1 MSITVLDPGPLTT
14 VQDAGRVGYA
24 AQGYRSCGAA
34 DGYAYRL
41 GNVLVGNDPGAAV
54 LECTLRG
61 AALRFETDTVF
72 ALTGAESPAAL
83 DSTPVPYYAPLLAK
97 AGSVLQMGAA
107 KTGLR
112 SYLAVGGGIAT
123 PPVLGSRATDVK
135 CGIGGLEGR
144 KLTAGDTL
152 PIGSCDTAAL
162 WQTITA
168 KRLDRPL
175 RDKAVCGGL
184 HPMRV
189 QGTQMLPLLRAVPG
203 PQDAAFTVQGRQ
215 DFIHGIYTLTPDC
228 DRMACKLAG
237 TPLQMRRGAD
247 ILSDGIVPGSV
258 QVSADGQPIVM
269 LADHQTTGGYA
280 KIATVISADLPA
292 LAQLRPG
299 QRVCFTFVTP
309 AQAVQV
315 ARQQTALWQQVR
327 KFLDAEFPDAAM
339 VSEWGEP
346 DKSLQGGFHMD
357 FLLHFGPSHY
367 NDLFRCDEPFFS
379 KRGKGDISEFVE
391 TYKTNYNKTA
401 QKGLIC
407 IPSGNHDMDRLARRL
422 QGDEL
427 KIAFAFLLSM
437 PGAPFIYYGDEIG
450 MRYVE
455 GLKSVEGG
463 YNRTGSRSPMQWD
476 DSTNA
481 GFSSAPA
488 SDLYITM
495 DPGKD
500 RPTAKA
506 QMADPDSL
514 YHEVKKLIQIRQSS
528 KALLSRGTIE
538 FVYAEKNQYPLAYV
552 REAEGEKVLVIIN
565 PSDKE
570 QSFPYSAELKD
581 ALYTIG
587 GKAESKDGT
596 ITIPAQ
602 SAGFYHI

>member
-34 DGYAYRL
+34 DGYTYRL

-152 PIGSCDTAAL
+152 PTGSCDTAAL
-162 WQTITA
+162 WQAITA

-203 PQDAAFTVQGRQ
+203 PQDAAFTSAGLHI
-215 DFIHGIYTLTPDC
+215 FTHGVYQLTPNC

-237 TPLQMRRGAD
+237 PAIEMKYGAD
-247 ILSDGIVPGSV
+247 ILSDGIAAGSV
-258 QVSADGQPIVM
+258 QISADSQPIVM
-269 LADHQTTGGYA
+269 LTDHQTTGGYA
-280 KIATVISADLPA
+280 KIATVISADLPV

-299 QRVCFTFVTP
+299 QAVAFAFVSP
-309 AQAVQV
+309 AQAVR
-315 ARQQTALWQQVR
+315 A
-327 KFLDAEFPDAAM
+327 
-339 VSEWGEP
+339 
-346 DKSLQGGFHMD
+346 
-357 FLLHFGPSHY
+357 
-367 NDLFRCDEPFFS
+367 
-379 KRGKGDISEFVE
+379 
-391 TYKTNYNKTA
+391 
-401 QKGLIC
+401 
-407 IPSGNHDMDRLARRL
+407 ARRQAAIL
-422 QGDEL
+422 QQ
-427 KIAFAFLLSM
+427 IAARLL
-437 PGAPFIYYGDEIG
+437 
-450 MRYVE
+450 
-455 GLKSVEGG
+455 
-463 YNRTGSRSPMQWD
+463 
-476 DSTNA
+476 
-481 GFSSAPA
+481 
-488 SDLYITM
+488 
-495 DPGKD
+495 
-500 RPTAKA
+500 
-506 QMADPDSL
+506 
-514 YHEVKKLIQIRQSS
+514 
-528 KALLSRGTIE
+528 
-538 FVYAEKNQYPLAYV
+538 
-552 REAEGEKVLVIIN
+552 
-565 PSDKE
+565 
-570 QSFPYSAELKD
+570 
-581 ALYTIG
+581 
-587 GKAESKDGT
+587 
-596 ITIPAQ
+596 
-602 SAGFYHI
+602 

>member
-152 PIGSCDTAAL
+152 PIGSCDTPAL
-162 WQTITA
+162 WQAITA

-175 RDKAVCGGL
+175 RDKTVCGGL

-203 PQDAAFTVQGRQ
+203 PQDAAFTFAGLHIFTQGVYQ
-215 DFIHGIYTLTPDC
+215 LTPNC

-237 TPLQMRRGAD
+237 PAIEMKHGAD
-247 ILSDGIVPGSV
+247 ILSDGIAAGSV
-258 QVSADGQPIVM
+258 QISADSQPIVM
-269 LADHQTTGGYA
+269 LTDHQTTGGYA
-280 KIATVISADLPA
+280 KIATVISADLPV

-299 QRVCFTFVTP
+299 QAVAFTFVSP
-309 AQAVQV
+309 AQAVR
-315 ARQQTALWQQVR
+315 A
-327 KFLDAEFPDAAM
+327 
-339 VSEWGEP
+339 
-346 DKSLQGGFHMD
+346 
-357 FLLHFGPSHY
+357 
-367 NDLFRCDEPFFS
+367 
-379 KRGKGDISEFVE
+379 
-391 TYKTNYNKTA
+391 
-401 QKGLIC
+401 
-407 IPSGNHDMDRLARRL
+407 ARRQAAIL
-422 QGDEL
+422 QQ
-427 KIAFAFLLSM
+427 IAARLL
-437 PGAPFIYYGDEIG
+437 
-450 MRYVE
+450 
-455 GLKSVEGG
+455 
-463 YNRTGSRSPMQWD
+463 
-476 DSTNA
+476 
-481 GFSSAPA
+481 
-488 SDLYITM
+488 
-495 DPGKD
+495 
-500 RPTAKA
+500 
-506 QMADPDSL
+506 
-514 YHEVKKLIQIRQSS
+514 
-528 KALLSRGTIE
+528 
-538 FVYAEKNQYPLAYV
+538 
-552 REAEGEKVLVIIN
+552 
-565 PSDKE
+565 
-570 QSFPYSAELKD
+570 
-581 ALYTIG
+581 
-587 GKAESKDGT
+587 
-596 ITIPAQ
+596 
-602 SAGFYHI
+602 

>member
-72 ALTGAESPAAL
+72 ALTGAESHAAL

-162 WQTITA
+162 WQAITA

-189 QGTQMLPLLRAVPG
+189 QGTQMLP
-203 PQDAAFTVQGRQ
+203 Q
-215 DFIHGIYTLTPDC
+215 DFIHGIYILTPDC

-309 AQAVQV
+309 SRAVQA
-315 ARQQTALWQQVR
+315 ARQQAALWQRVR
-327 KFLDAEFPDAAM
+327 
-339 VSEWGEP
+339 
-346 DKSLQGGFHMD
+346 
-357 FLLHFGPSHY
+357 
-367 NDLFRCDEPFFS
+367 
-379 KRGKGDISEFVE
+379 
-391 TYKTNYNKTA
+391 
-401 QKGLIC
+401 
-407 IPSGNHDMDRLARRL
+407 DRL
-422 QGDEL
+422 
-427 KIAFAFLLSM
+427 
-437 PGAPFIYYGDEIG
+437 
-450 MRYVE
+450 
-455 GLKSVEGG
+455 
-463 YNRTGSRSPMQWD
+463 
-476 DSTNA
+476 
-481 GFSSAPA
+481 
-488 SDLYITM
+488 
-495 DPGKD
+495 
-500 RPTAKA
+500 
-506 QMADPDSL
+506 
-514 YHEVKKLIQIRQSS
+514 
-528 KALLSRGTIE
+528 
-538 FVYAEKNQYPLAYV
+538 
-552 REAEGEKVLVIIN
+552 
-565 PSDKE
+565 
-570 QSFPYSAELKD
+570 
-581 ALYTIG
+581 
-587 GKAESKDGT
+587 
-596 ITIPAQ
+596 
-602 SAGFYHI
+602 

>member
-72 ALTGAESPAAL
+72 ALTGAESPAVL

-152 PIGSCDTAAL
+152 PIDSCDTAAL
-162 WQTITA
+162 WQAITA

-237 TPLQMRRGAD
+237 HAAANAPRRGYSLRRYCARVGAG
-247 ILSDGIVPGSV
+247 LRRRAAHCHAGRP
-258 QVSADGQPIVM
+258 P
-269 LADHQTTGGYA
+269 DHGRLCQNCHG
-280 KIATVISADLPA
+280 
-292 LAQLRPG
+292 
-299 QRVCFTFVTP
+299 
-309 AQAVQV
+309 
-315 ARQQTALWQQVR
+315 
-327 KFLDAEFPDAAM
+327 
-339 VSEWGEP
+339 
-346 DKSLQGGFHMD
+346 D
-357 FLLHFGPSHY
+357 F
-367 NDLFRCDEPFFS
+367 C
-379 KRGKGDISEFVE
+379 
-391 TYKTNYNKTA
+391 
-401 QKGLIC
+401 
-407 IPSGNHDMDRLARRL
+407 RLARAGAAPPRATGML
-422 QGDEL
+422 YLCDAVPGRAGCPAAGGPVAAGKRSLVKEGARYEL
-427 KIAFAFLLSM
+427 FRIS
-437 PGAPFIYYGDEIG
+437 PG
-450 MRYVE
+450 
-455 GLKSVEGG
+455 
-463 YNRTGSRSPMQWD
+463 
-476 DSTNA
+476 
-481 GFSSAPA
+481 
-488 SDLYITM
+488 
-495 DPGKD
+495 
-500 RPTAKA
+500 
-506 QMADPDSL
+506 
-514 YHEVKKLIQIRQSS
+514 
-528 KALLSRGTIE
+528 
-538 FVYAEKNQYPLAYV
+538 
-552 REAEGEKVLVIIN
+552 
-565 PSDKE
+565 
-570 QSFPYSAELKD
+570 
-581 ALYTIG
+581 
-587 GKAESKDGT
+587 
-596 ITIPAQ
+596 
-602 SAGFYHI
+602 

>member
-61 AALRFETDTVF
+61 AALQFETDTVF

-97 AGSVLQMGAA
+97 AG
-107 KTGLR
+107 
-112 SYLAVGGGIAT
+112 
-123 PPVLGSRATDVK
+123 
-135 CGIGGLEGR
+135 IGGLEGR

-162 WQTITA
+162 WQAITA

-175 RDKAVCGGL
+175 RDKTVCGGL

-309 AQAVQV
+309 SRAVQA
-315 ARQQTALWQQVR
+315 ARQQAALWQRVR
-327 KFLDAEFPDAAM
+327 
-339 VSEWGEP
+339 
-346 DKSLQGGFHMD
+346 
-357 FLLHFGPSHY
+357 
-367 NDLFRCDEPFFS
+367 
-379 KRGKGDISEFVE
+379 
-391 TYKTNYNKTA
+391 
-401 QKGLIC
+401 
-407 IPSGNHDMDRLARRL
+407 DRL
-422 QGDEL
+422 
-427 KIAFAFLLSM
+427 
-437 PGAPFIYYGDEIG
+437 
-450 MRYVE
+450 
-455 GLKSVEGG
+455 
-463 YNRTGSRSPMQWD
+463 
-476 DSTNA
+476 
-481 GFSSAPA
+481 
-488 SDLYITM
+488 
-495 DPGKD
+495 
-500 RPTAKA
+500 
-506 QMADPDSL
+506 
-514 YHEVKKLIQIRQSS
+514 
-528 KALLSRGTIE
+528 
-538 FVYAEKNQYPLAYV
+538 
-552 REAEGEKVLVIIN
+552 
-565 PSDKE
+565 
-570 QSFPYSAELKD
+570 
-581 ALYTIG
+581 
-587 GKAESKDGT
+587 
-596 ITIPAQ
+596 
-602 SAGFYHI
+602 

>member
-34 DGYAYRL
+34 DGYTYRL

-83 DSTPVPYYAPLLAK
+83 DSTPIPYYAPLLAK

-162 WQTITA
+162 WQAITA

-189 QGTQMLPLLRAVPG
+189 QGTQMLPMLRAVPG

-280 KIATVISADLPA
+280 KIATVIPCDIPT
-292 LAQLRPG
+292 LAQVRPG
-299 QRVCFTFVTP
+299 QLVGFRVVT
-309 AQAVQV
+309 VEEG
-315 ARQQTALWQQVR
+315 TAAC
-327 KFLDAEFPDAAM
+327 KKEK
-339 VSEWGEP
+339 
-346 DKSLQGGFHMD
+346 DKWAYLKEKID
-357 FLLHFGPSHY
+357 
-367 NDLFRCDEPFFS
+367 
-379 KRGKGDISEFVE
+379 
-391 TYKTNYNKTA
+391 
-401 QKGLIC
+401 
-407 IPSGNHDMDRLARRL
+407 HD
-422 QGDEL
+422 
-427 KIAFAFLLSM
+427 
-437 PGAPFIYYGDEIG
+437 
-450 MRYVE
+450 
-455 GLKSVEGG
+455 
-463 YNRTGSRSPMQWD
+463 
-476 DSTNA
+476 
-481 GFSSAPA
+481 
-488 SDLYITM
+488 
-495 DPGKD
+495 
-500 RPTAKA
+500 
-506 QMADPDSL
+506 
-514 YHEVKKLIQIRQSS
+514 
-528 KALLSRGTIE
+528 
-538 FVYAEKNQYPLAYV
+538 
-552 REAEGEKVLVIIN
+552 
-565 PSDKE
+565 
-570 QSFPYSAELKD
+570 
-581 ALYTIG
+581 
-587 GKAESKDGT
+587 
-596 ITIPAQ
+596 
-602 SAGFYHI
+602 

>member
-1 MSITVLDPGPLTT
+1 M
-14 VQDAGRVGYA
+14 
-24 AQGYRSCGAA
+24 
-34 DGYAYRL
+34 
-41 GNVLVGNDPGAAV
+41 

-107 KTGLR
+107 KAGLR

-162 WQTITA
+162 WQAITA

-184 HPMRV
+184 YPMRV

-280 KIATVISADLPA
+280 KIATVISADLPS

-309 AQAVQV
+309 SRAVQA
-315 ARQQTALWQQVR
+315 ARQQAALWQRVR
-327 KFLDAEFPDAAM
+327 
-339 VSEWGEP
+339 
-346 DKSLQGGFHMD
+346 
-357 FLLHFGPSHY
+357 
-367 NDLFRCDEPFFS
+367 
-379 KRGKGDISEFVE
+379 
-391 TYKTNYNKTA
+391 
-401 QKGLIC
+401 
-407 IPSGNHDMDRLARRL
+407 DRL
-422 QGDEL
+422 
-427 KIAFAFLLSM
+427 
-437 PGAPFIYYGDEIG
+437 
-450 MRYVE
+450 
-455 GLKSVEGG
+455 
-463 YNRTGSRSPMQWD
+463 
-476 DSTNA
+476 
-481 GFSSAPA
+481 
-488 SDLYITM
+488 
-495 DPGKD
+495 
-500 RPTAKA
+500 
-506 QMADPDSL
+506 
-514 YHEVKKLIQIRQSS
+514 
-528 KALLSRGTIE
+528 
-538 FVYAEKNQYPLAYV
+538 
-552 REAEGEKVLVIIN
+552 
-565 PSDKE
+565 
-570 QSFPYSAELKD
+570 
-581 ALYTIG
+581 
-587 GKAESKDGT
+587 
-596 ITIPAQ
+596 
-602 SAGFYHI
+602 